1 MDINNLFQNAY
12 KKGREVQ
19 EVEHS
24 GKEID
29 GRAIWQE
36 LEKTVEKLNISEMKY
51 NDSLEKVYKK
61 IDKIDKQFNMSNNE
75 TNPKSN
81 HFLLQLRN
89 LVKKKSNF
97 IIKINRILQLGFNAG
112 QLSIYIEKNTLPIDR
127 AKKIKKLFKKY
138 KLDKLETYVDLQ
150 KQKQI
155 NEQIN
160 EQINTQINQN
170 GGYNYYQKYLKYKNK
185 YLQLKQDLFGGHK
198 ND

>member
-1 MDINNLFQNAY
+1 
-12 KKGREVQ
+12 
-19 EVEHS
+19 
-24 GKEID
+24 
-29 GRAIWQE
+29 
-36 LEKTVEKLNISEMKY
+36 
-51 NDSLEKVYKK
+51 
-61 IDKIDKQFNMSNNE
+61 MSNNE

-89 LVKKKSNF
+89 LVQKKSNF

-127 AKKIKKLFKKY
+127 AKKIKKLLNEY

-160 EQINTQINQN
+160 KQINQS